1 MKRLILVA
9 ATVLIVGCGPA
20 VHSSDPSIRAKAM
33 QFDPAKCMELGPGL
47 ISCGAGDA
55 LSEQTQS
62 DRPEIDTIRGIC
74 PEETHYVSGQG
85 CVADTGNQ

>member
-1 MKRLILVA
+1 MKRMWLVWG
-9 ATVLIVGCGPA
+9 IVFIFGCGPA
-20 VHSSDPSIRAKAM
+20 AHSSDPAVRAKAM
-33 QFDPAKCMELGPGL
+33 AYDPAKCMQIGPGL
-47 ISCGAGDA
+47 LSCGAGDA

-85 CVADTGNQ
+85 CIADTGNR